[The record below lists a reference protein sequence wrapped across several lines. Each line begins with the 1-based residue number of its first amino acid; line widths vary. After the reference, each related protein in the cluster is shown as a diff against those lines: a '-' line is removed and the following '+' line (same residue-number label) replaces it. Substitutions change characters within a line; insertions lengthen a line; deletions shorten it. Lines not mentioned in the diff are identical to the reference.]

1 MSLSSLESE
10 LDRVL
15 ENQLIQTLFQPIIDT
30 EEATIEGF
38 EALSRGP
45 SDSPLHPAPVL
56 FETAERGDRSLAL
69 ENECLYATHQ
79 AWQSTHR
86 TQTLFVNVSP
96 DNLMPDHFDKRILKA
111 LLNPGTIPP
120 EGIVIE
126 LSERYPAAN
135 MEELKRSLKWL
146 KSKGLRVALDDLG
159 AGYSGLK
166 LWSEVEPDYVK
177 IDRHFISDIHED
189 LVKREFVRSVMQ
201 LSQRLNC
208 RVIAEGVERHRELE
222 VLQDLGVRYIQG
234 FLFGRP
240 KPIATANME
249 PLSHLKSGRRPG
261 SRLSAGSLMHY
272 VETLRPDNTLGEAW
286 EHLQAQ
292 PGVFALPVVDHAGHA
307 RGLVHKWQILE
318 IFGTNFGR
326 ALHEKTV
333 VEKVM
338 ASDTLVFE
346 ADTSLEELSQK
357 LTADDDD
364 YLRQHFLVTRN
375 GLYEGMGAT
384 RALLRQ
390 ITDQRIEKARH
401 SNPLTGLPGNVPIQ
415 KEIERRLGAEQRF
428 YLLYFD
434 ISAFKP
440 LNDHLGFATGDRLI
454 VLLGD
459 QLQRHF
465 NQREDMIGHLGGDD
479 FIVFT
484 HDSHHAVEASGVVK
498 QRFDTECLQLYPEQ
512 TREMGF
518 IEAEDRN
525 GQPRSWPL
533 AYLAA
538 GIIEVTPD
546 TALDVDSVVEQ
557 AADAK
562 QRAKKWGESTT
573 TRLHLQ
579 LTSSSLDW
587 HGMDGASANQAG

>member
-1 MSLSSLESE
+1 MSLSSLEAE

-15 ENQLIQTLFQPIIDT
+15 ENQLIQTLFQPIIDAQ
-30 EEATIEGF
+30 EASIEGF

-56 FETAERGDRSLAL
+56 FETAERGDRSLEL
-69 ENECLYATHQ
+69 ENACLHATHQ
-79 AWQSTHR
+79 AWHSTHR

-96 DNLMPDHFDKRILKA
+96 DNLMPGHFDRRLLKA
-111 LLNPGTIPP
+111 LLNPGAIPP
-120 EGIVIE
+120 ERIVIE
-126 LSERYPAAN
+126 LSERFPAAN

-177 IDRHFISDIHED
+177 IDRHFIRDIHED

-208 RVIAEGVERHRELE
+208 RVVAEGVGRHQVLE

-240 KPIATANME
+240 KAVATANLD
-249 PLSHLKSGRRPG
+249 PLSRLKAGRRPG
-261 SRLSAGSLMHY
+261 SRLSAASLMHH
-272 VETLRPDNTLGEAW
+272 VETLRPDNTLAEAW
-286 EHLQAQ
+286 EWLQAQ
-292 PGVFALPVVDHAGHA
+292 PGVFALPVVDRDGYA

-318 IFGTNFGR
+318 IFGTTFGR
-326 ALHEKTV
+326 ALHEKTP
-333 VEKVM
+333 VENVM

-346 ADTSLEELSQK
+346 VDTSLEQLSQK
-357 LTADDDD
+357 LTEDEDD

-384 RALLRQ
+384 RALLKK
-390 ITDQRIEKARH
+390 ITDQRVEKARH

-415 KEIERRLGAEQRF
+415 KEIERRLGAGQHF

-465 NQREDMIGHLGGDD
+465 NQKDDMIGHLGGDD

-484 HDSHHAVEASGVVK
+484 QDAHHAVQATSLITR
-498 QRFDTECLQLYPEQ
+498 RFNTECRQLYPEGA
-512 TREMGF
+512 RLAGC
-518 IEAEDRN
+518 IEAEDRA
-525 GQPRSWPL
+525 GQSRSWPL
-533 AYLAA
+533 AYLAT

-546 TALDVDSVVEQ
+546 TAHDVDSVVEE
-557 AADAK
+557 AAEAK
-562 QRAKKWGESTT
+562 HRAKKWSESGSTA
-573 TRLHLQ
+573 LQ
-579 LTSSSLDW
+579 AVS
-587 HGMDGASANQAG
+587 GANDEPTLVYCAQFSKAL